1 MSHIPTLVVTTWLT
15 PSIVFPDRPWRNQW
29 HYRKKYT
36 VEWDTMCLDL
46 EEFFFPSHTPLHWMG
61 QTVLLGSSASRHQ
74 SHSCSRW
81 AAHSAQWASVQQ
93 PWQTRI
99 QQVEMR
105 CVSETDTLTHPR
117 FLNSPLTVRHM
128 MSPTPGA
135 QMPGSPGSHTTW
147 RRNKKKKP
155 TWREEHTYS
164 GAQLYIYLRYT
175 CNYAR
180 SA

>member
-15 PSIVFPDRPWRNQW
+15 PSIVFPDRPWRNQR
-29 HYRKKYT
+29 HYRKK
-36 VEWDTMCLDL
+36 VHIWMRHHVSSFRGV
-46 EEFFFPSHTPLHWMG
+46 FFFPSHTPLHWMG

-99 QQVEMR
+99 QQVEMTR
-105 CVSETDTLTHPR
+105 VSEADNLTHPR

-135 QMPGSPGSHTTW
+135 QMPGSPGSHTT
-147 RRNKKKKP
+147 RRRKKKL
-155 TWREEHTYS
+155 TWREEHTYL
-164 GAQLYIYLRYT
+164 GVQLYIYLRYT
-175 CNYAR
+175 CSYAR